1 MELTSLRYVGRRE
14 GDSELVGVVVVFLD
28 VPEGGRCVDGWGL
41 RVRDGRVDLLA
52 LLQQR
57 CCLPS
62 HVLWAGSF
70 DGSQRMYLTLPELS
84 TKGEKRQR
92 QLSIPC

>member
-1 MELTSLRYVGRRE
+1 MKLTSLRFVGRRE
-14 GDSELVGVVVVFLD
+14 GGAEMVVVVFLD
-28 VPEGGRCVDGWGL
+28 VSKGVRRADGCVL
-41 RVRDGRVDLLA
+41 RVQDGRVDLLA

-57 CCLPS
+57 CCLP
-62 HVLWAGSF
+62 LRAGLF
-70 DGSQRMYLTLPELS
+70 DGSQRVYLTLPELS